1 MFPQDDRALLQGIT
15 VLCTTTLTCTQKE
28 KPSPFSK
35 SQPNGESLLKQG
47 FKTMMNECIVSF
59 ISIILL
65 YSYR

>member
-1 MFPQDDRALLQGIT
+1 MCTQDDRALLQGIT
-15 VLCTTTLTCTQKE
+15 VLRTTTQTRTQKE

-47 FKTMMNECIVSF
+47 FKAMMNECIVSF
-59 ISIILL
+59 VSIILL

>member
-1 MFPQDDRALLQGIT
+1 MCTQDDRALLQG
-15 VLCTTTLTCTQKE
+15 TTTQTRTQKE

-47 FKTMMNECIVSF
+47 FKAMINECIVPF
-59 ISIILL
+59 VSIILF